1 RYQDRCWLV
10 CWAVPCVADSHYWG
24 DRFSCCAWADPDR
37 GGQTCG
43 WYWRDYHHFWCADQS
58 FCFAHKPYWA
68 YHHHNRITR
77 WSFHLPME
85 NQRGVP
91 EFLHHRMGSY
101 QNRCRVGLGKR
112 AQTSVPGYRRY
123 SGLVVGKRHTTNFW
137 ILC

>member
-1 RYQDRCWLV
+1 M
-10 CWAVPCVADSHYWG
+10 ADSHYWFHW
-24 DRFSCCAWADPDR
+24 FSNRARSDSYRSWQAGR
-37 GGQTCG
+37 
-43 WYWRDYHHFWCADQS
+43 WNWWRHTSLWMANKIS
-58 FCFAHKPYWA
+58 CFAHKPYWA

-77 WSFHLPME
+77 WSFHVPME
-85 NQRGVP
+85 DQRGVP

-123 SGLVVGKRHTTNFW
+123 SGLVVGERHTTNFW